1 MRDETVELGRA
12 RFFINIEEFE
22 YLIRTFKQENHIIR
36 LYNDH
41 SFQYF

>member
-22 YLIRTFKQENHIIR
+22 YLILRTLSRGIT
-36 LYNDH
+36 
-41 SFQYF
+41 